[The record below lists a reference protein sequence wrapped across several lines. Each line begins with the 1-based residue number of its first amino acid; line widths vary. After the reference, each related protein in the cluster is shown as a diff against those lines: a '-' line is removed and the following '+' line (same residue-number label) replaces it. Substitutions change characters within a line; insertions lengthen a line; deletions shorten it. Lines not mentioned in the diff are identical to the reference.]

1 MTSAPQ
7 VTFRPIRPEDQEFLC
22 RLYASIREEELA
34 QTDWTAEQ
42 KAAFLRMQFE
52 AQHQHYQRY
61 YPNGRFDLIL
71 DEAGEPI
78 GRLYVE
84 EWPSQFRLIDI
95 ALVPE
100 RRGQG
105 LGSRLLRDLMA
116 AAAAVG
122 KALTIH
128 VERFNPALRLY
139 ERLGFR
145 EIEDKGVYQLME
157 WRLPT

>member
-1 MTSAPQ
+1 MSSAAD

-22 RLYASIREEELA
+22 RLYASTREEELA
-34 QTDWTAEQ
+34 QTDWSPEQ
-42 KAAFLRMQFE
+42 KAAFLRQQFE
-52 AQHQHYQRY
+52 AQHQHYQKY

-71 DEAGEPI
+71 DQGGEPI

-84 EWPSQFRLIDI
+84 EWPSQFRLIDV

-100 RRGQG
+100 RRNGG
-105 LGSRLLRDLMA
+105 LGSRLLHDLMA
-116 AAAAVG
+116 EAAAAG

-128 VERFNPALRLY
+128 VECFNPALRLY

-145 EIEDKGVYQLME
+145 KIEDKGVYQLME
-157 WRLPT
+157 WRSAT

>member
-1 MTSAPQ
+1 MSSAAL
-7 VTFRPIRPEDQEFLC
+7 TLRPIRPEDAKFLC
-22 RLYASIREEELA
+22 ALYASTREEELA
-34 QTDWTAEQ
+34 LVLWSTEE
-42 KAAFLRMQFE
+42 KAVFLRMQFE
-52 AQHQHYQRY
+52 AQHRHYQQHY
-61 YPNGRFDLIL
+61 PNARFDLIL
-71 DEAGEPI
+71 GDGSEPI

-100 RRGQG
+100 RRNGG
-105 LGSRLLRDLMA
+105 LGSRLLRGLMSEA
-116 AAAAVG
+116 AAAG

-145 EIEDKGVYQLME
+145 KIEDKGVYHLME
-157 WRLPT
+157 WRPAR